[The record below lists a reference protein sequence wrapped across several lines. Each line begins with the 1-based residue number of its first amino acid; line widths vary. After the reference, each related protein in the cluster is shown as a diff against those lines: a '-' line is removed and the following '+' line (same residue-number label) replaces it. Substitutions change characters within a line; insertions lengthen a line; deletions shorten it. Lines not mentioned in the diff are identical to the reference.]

1 MLANDACRLKKHGR
15 LDARALNP
23 ATVRLEFNF
32 SLDLLRLFPT
42 TLVGAQN
49 DDGPGL
55 PAPLNATPHRRANR
69 LTQHPTAGM
78 LFWLRRR
85 ATTASKLANRHQ
97 AGAVHAVSLNV
108 RCAPMHQPVSI
119 IFWSTVTDCQARQ
132 TQELQRSVS
141 FNWSME

>member
-1 MLANDACRLKKHGR
+1 MRESSAVLDFAHSAFSISRVNKMLANDACRLKKHGR
-15 LDARALNP
+15 LDARAPNP

-78 LFWLRRR
+78 VFGCAAALPQL
-85 ATTASKLANRHQ
+85 AS
-97 AGAVHAVSLNV
+97 
-108 RCAPMHQPVSI
+108 
-119 IFWSTVTDCQARQ
+119 
-132 TQELQRSVS
+132 
-141 FNWSME
+141 